1 MDALGWLGLG
11 MDVGTLV
18 RWAAILVC
26 AVIASS
32 GATWLA
38 IKRWFT
44 PDSVL
49 RVQDALADANERIK
63 ALEAERKSL
72 RTGIAPMDYEQGYEV
87 LNWWGETGKTPSLV
101 ESFRALGTLES
112 LTGARQK
119 RYPRTIL
126 IRKTGEMVDLPY
138 PPLANK
144 IPTEDEES

>member
-1 MDALGWLGLG
+1 MDFLGWLGIG
-11 MDVGTLV
+11 MDVGTLARLAV
-18 RWAAILVC
+18 LLVGV
-26 AVIASS
+26 VIASS
-32 GATWLA
+32 GGTWLA

-44 PDSVL
+44 PNSVL
-49 RVQDALADANERIK
+49 RVQDALVDAKERIE

-87 LNWWGETGKTPSLV
+87 LNWWGETGKTPSLA
-101 ESFRALGTLES
+101 ESFRALSTAS

-126 IRKTGEMVDLPY
+126 IRKTGQIKELPY

-144 IPTEDEES
+144 IPTEDEEP